1 MNYTQAQI
9 DRANAVSLEDFL
21 RTQGETLI
29 KSGREYRWKEHDSL
43 TVRGN
48 KWFRH
53 SQSKGGYPIDFVIPT
68 DKRLDILNAL
78 ERIGFFPA
86 YGGVKTM
93 QQIMEKSV
101 PGSGPQFYFVFRENE
116 LIGYNFLI
124 GDTKKYKAF
133 PWLAISNMDEQ
144 KLTVCEELMKIQIAF
159 FEELGMQK
167 IADHCVRIME
177 DYRKGIGK
185 RKESDCR

>member
-1 MNYTQAQI
+1 MTFSYSPACNNDASVWEFISLNRYSINKQVYSPLILPIILLQ
-9 DRANAVSLEDFL
+9 DRNSFELHL
-21 RTQGETLI
+21 L
-29 KSGREYRWKEHDSL
+29 L
-43 TVRGN
+43 
-48 KWFRH
+48 
-53 SQSKGGYPIDFVIPT
+53 
-68 DKRLDILNAL
+68 
-78 ERIGFFPA
+78 FPA

-144 KLTVCEELMKIQIAF
+144 KLAVCEELMKIQIAF

>member
-1 MNYTQAQI
+1 MEFFNSAI
-9 DRANAVSLEDFL
+9 DVL
-21 RTQGETLI
+21 QTL
-29 KSGREYRWKEHDSL
+29 
-43 TVRGN
+43 
-48 KWFRH
+48 
-53 SQSKGGYPIDFVIPT
+53 VI
-68 DKRLDILNAL
+68 AL
-78 ERIGFFPA
+78 GA
-86 YGGVKTM
+86 GLG
-93 QQIMEKSV
+93 
-101 PGSGPQFYFVFRENE
+101 
-116 LIGYNFLI
+116 IGYNFLI

-144 KLTVCEELMKIQIAF
+144 KLTVCEELMKMQIAF

>member
-1 MNYTQAQI
+1 MLLSEQ
-9 DRANAVSLEDFL
+9 V
-21 RTQGETLI
+21 
-29 KSGREYRWKEHDSL
+29 
-43 TVRGN
+43 
-48 KWFRH
+48 
-53 SQSKGGYPIDFVIPT
+53 
-68 DKRLDILNAL
+68 
-78 ERIGFFPA
+78 FPA

-159 FEELGMQK
+159 LKNSECKRQQIIALGLWKITEKELESRK
-167 IADHCVRIME
+167 KAIADKFHL
-177 DYRKGIGK
+177 KNG
-185 RKESDCR
+185 

>member
-1 MNYTQAQI
+1 MEQIINYR
-9 DRANAVSLEDFL
+9 D
-21 RTQGETLI
+21 
-29 KSGREYRWKEHDSL
+29 
-43 TVRGN
+43 
-48 KWFRH
+48 
-53 SQSKGGYPIDFVIPT
+53 IPT
-68 DKRLDILNAL
+68 DKRIDVLNAL
-78 ERIGFFPA
+78 ERIGFIPA

-144 KLTVCEELMKIQIAF
+144 KLAVTQEYCGRQLDCIRD
-159 FEELGMQK
+159 L
-167 IADHCVRIME
+167 
-177 DYRKGIGK
+177 YR
-185 RKESDCR
+185 ECCAAYTSASL